1 MIFKLPKAEDY
12 DRNCFDTSSQLAF
25 HIFDDSIEE
34 RIFRDPWNP
43 DRGLRPS
50 PSTQVSSKVIGFYLE
65 CLIKIFQSE
74 MFATAPE
81 SEGEE
86 WEGGRGGWE
95 EEWGAGIKIL
105 HCFAFLVSKL

>member
-1 MIFKLPKAEDY
+1 MSATI
-12 DRNCFDTSSQLAF
+12 FDTSSQLVF
-25 HIFDDSIEE
+25 FKFEE
-34 RIFRDPWNP
+34 QFFRDPWNQ

-50 PSTQVSSKVIGFYLE
+50 PSTQVPSKVIGFYLE
-65 CLIKIFQSE
+65 CLIKILQSE

-95 EEWGAGIKIL
+95 EEWGAGIKSL
-105 HCFAFLVSKL
+105 HCFAFLV